1 LNGLNFKQV
10 AATTPPRP
18 SDRRHASTRGTLS
31 DKSPED
37 LGKFLAREL
46 HDGVAQTLAVI
57 LLELQSLRRDQYGR
71 AGALETIDTLEELTR
86 SALADLRA
94 LLGELQEGQPAS

>member
-1 LNGLNFKQV
+1 LNGLNFKHV
-10 AATTPPRP
+10 AATTPPRR
-18 SDRRHASTRGTLS
+18 SDRSHASTRRALA
-31 DKSPED
+31 DKSPQD
-37 LGKFLAREL
+37 LSKFLAREL

-71 AGALETIDTLEELTR
+71 AGALDQIDTLEGLTR

-94 LLGELQEGQPAS
+94 LLGELQDGQPAR